1 MNKLSAIDLLGSH
14 TFDHFK
20 TSDGWKEKENKWG
33 IKKYITDE
41 GMFQYVFIYLQHDM
55 YNSSHD
61 DIHVFVICIHTH
73 TLTHSFSQSSIIY
86 SISFYR

>member
-20 TSDGWKEKENKWG
+20 ISHGWKEKENKWG

-41 GMFQYVFIYLQHDM
+41 GIIYVSYLQHDNKLIKWR
-55 YNSSHD
+55 Y
-61 DIHVFVICIHTH
+61 VFVIYVYIP
-73 TLTHSFSQSSIIY
+73 SY
-86 SISFYR
+86 

>member
-20 TSDGWKEKENKWG
+20 ISHGWKEKENKWG

-41 GMFQYVFIYLQHDM
+41 GMYYICLYTYNM
-55 YNSSHD
+55 ACTNSSHD
-61 DIHVFVICIHTH
+61 DLC
-73 TLTHSFSQSSIIY
+73 L
-86 SISFYR
+86 

>member
-20 TSDGWKEKENKWG
+20 TSRGWKEKENKC

-41 GMFQYVFIYLQHDM
+41 GMYICYTYNMTCTNLLSYLNVH
-55 YNSSHD
+55 
-61 DIHVFVICIHTH
+61 
-73 TLTHSFSQSSIIY
+73 
-86 SISFYR
+86 